1 MTSSILGLI
10 MDKVNLK
17 IGEVVK
23 ARREEMGL
31 SQEGLADKLDLQRP
45 AISQIESG
53 QRKVSA
59 DELVK
64 LSKTLNLSM
73 GHLVGLEQE
82 PHVTLEKAGP
92 SSQTTEEPGIR
103 INVPQKNLAKFREV
117 LLYILSRVGSKPNIG
132 ETALYKLLY
141 FIDFD
146 FYEQY
151 EEQMIGATY
160 IRNNYGPTP
169 VEFKKIVDRMIDSKE
184 MEKVKSQYF
193 AFPQTKYLPLRSPDL
208 SKLNAREL
216 EVIDKVLDK
225 LSDKNASQLSE
236 YSHRDVPWMTAKEG
250 GKIEYESV
258 FYRTPEYSVRQ
269 YGDDIS

>member
-1 MTSSILGLI
+1 

-17 IGEVVK
+17 IGEMVK
-23 ARREEMGL
+23 TRREEMCL
-31 SQEGLADKLDLQRP
+31 SQEDLADKLDLPRP

-82 PHVTLEKAGP
+82 PQVTLEKSDVVP
-92 SSQTTEEPGIR
+92 EKTEVPGIR
-103 INVPQKNLAKFREV
+103 ISVPQKNITKFREV
-117 LLYILSRVGSKPNIG
+117 LLYILSKVGSKPNIG

-151 EEQMIGATY
+151 EEQLIGATY

-169 VEFKKIVDRMIDSKE
+169 VEFKKIVDRMVDGKQIE
-184 MEKVKSQYF
+184 RVKSQYF

-225 LSDKNASQLSE
+225 LSDKNANQLSE
-236 YSHRDVPWMTAKEG
+236 YSHQDVPWMTAKEG

-258 FYRTPEYSVRQ
+258 FYRTPGYSVRQ
-269 YGDDIS
+269 YDADIP